1 MVTDIF
7 PLRIVGPKRGRNHG
21 GGRGEPRAVLSAK
34 SRLGGRDVLET
45 GGSWGR
51 EPWGWQAG
59 GWACISVVPTQV
71 CPQDGPTGAW
81 PWPEGSS
88 WCSAA
93 LLAVDFC
100 SHKGVNGCSLN
111 LKILMVPSHIH
122 VFLIKKKKN
131 CQGLGVAFCV
141 GMLAEGR
148 RGRWWLT
155 VPALLQVLC
164 RSSRPGPHPCC
175 SGPSDRPQ

>member
-1 MVTDIF
+1 M
-7 PLRIVGPKRGRNHG
+7 
-21 GGRGEPRAVLSAK
+21 LSAK

-122 VFLIKKKKN
+122 VFLIKKKKKLPRPRSGFLCGN
-131 CQGLGVAFCV
+131 VGGRQKGKMVAHSPRPPPGPVQEFQ
-141 GMLAEGR
+141 A
-148 RGRWWLT
+148 
-155 VPALLQVLC
+155 
-164 RSSRPGPHPCC
+164 RSSPLLLWA
-175 SGPSDRPQ
+175 Q